1 MINLFE
7 REKIKNIILKKSIN
21 YRKIHDKY
29 IYMLLQILKDSNQH
43 DKLFEREKKKR
54 KIEN

>member
-54 KIEN
+54 KI